1 MVSNMK
7 KTIEEFKKI
16 YLNKDMDLFMKDPHL
31 KADFYYYNHEYFNY
45 YYEFVNEIRENIMS
59 FLITNLWVF

>member
-16 YLNKDMDLFMKDPHL
+16 YLNKDMDLFMKDPPM
-31 KADFYYYNHEYFNY
+31 A
-45 YYEFVNEIRENIMS
+45 S
-59 FLITNLWVF
+59 T